1 MKALVLV
8 ALLVSGCAVPVG
20 RSPYVPTFP
29 PKPVL
34 TARPI
39 IQECS
44 AGGQTQECV
53 TMLRRDWETIARWGL
68 EWEREARALCLAI
81 GRTPQECGTDR

>member
-8 ALLVSGCAVPVG
+8 ALLVSGCTVPVG
-20 RSPYVPTFP
+20 RSSYVPTFP
-29 PKPVL
+29 SKPVL

-44 AGGQTQECV
+44 AGGQAVECV
-53 TMLRRDWETIARWGL
+53 TMLRRDWETIARWGM
-68 EWEREARALCLAI
+68 EWEREARAMCLAL
-81 GRTPQECGTDR
+81 GLTKKDCGAE